1 MRTTDLRIGNMV
13 YFNGNHKHIGIVT
26 SVQPKNIVQ
35 CCKYVEYSNDIK
47 IGLNNRFDILYDVE
61 KIKPI
66 PLTEEILLKC
76 PEYSIRLISKY
87 KRIITFSNLKSDVCV
102 FQQDS
107 KVIRLFCD
115 FRKNTFYIKYG
126 TQKIYFKYLHQL
138 QNLYHALTGEELTVN
153 L

>member
-1 MRTTDLRIGNMV
+1 MIQATELRIWNW
-13 YFNGNHKHIGIVT
+13 YDHNGTYRQATWDTIHEVWEAQR
-26 SVQPKNIVQ
+26 SW
-35 CCKYVEYSNDIK
+35 C
-47 IGLNNRFDILYDVE
+47 
-61 KIKPI
+61 KPI

-126 TQKIYFKYLHQL
+126 TQKIYLKYLHQL